1 MDRHLL
7 VTISNDPQ
15 HLHGIRYVAYFF
27 QDKRD
32 IRLTL
37 FNVVAG
43 APAVWAEEKSFETL
57 AQGEEMAKRN
67 LDRSLQT
74 LSECKRILVQ
84 HGFLPDNID
93 TKHSS
98 QGMSRAMTIL
108 REGEEGLYDA
118 VVLGR
123 RATMRLAEIL
133 DDSVSKGLLMEEV
146 TFPLWIC
153 REPEWG
159 RRNVLLC
166 ADGSEPSLRMAD
178 HVGFMLAKETEHNV
192 TMLHVTRPGGSDD
205 PAPIFAATREAMER
219 NGVAP
224 ERIEARVLEAAK
236 VAPAILREASDRRY
250 AAVAVGRTGAG
261 EGLLGRLFMGS
272 VSMSLFREIR
282 EAALWT
288 CR

>member
-27 QDKRD
+27 HNKKD

-37 FNVVAG
+37 FNVVAES
-43 APAVWAEEKSFETL
+43 PAVWAEELSFETVT
-57 AQGEEMAKRN
+57 QGEEMARKN
-67 LDRSLQT
+67 LDRSMKT
-74 LSECKRILVQ
+74 LAECKRILVQ
-84 HGFLPDNID
+84 HGFSPDNID
-93 TKHSS
+93 TKHTS

-123 RATMRLAEIL
+123 RATMKLEEVL
-133 DDSVSKGLLMEEV
+133 DESVSKGLLMEEI

-153 REPEWG
+153 RDPEWG
-159 RRNVLLC
+159 RHNVLLC
-166 ADGSEPSLRMAD
+166 ADGSEPSLRVAD
-178 HVGFMLAKETEHNV
+178 HVGFMLEKEPEHSV
-192 TMLHVTRPGGSDD
+192 TMLHVNRSGRARDVD
-205 PAPIFAATREAMER
+205 EIFARTREALER
-219 NGVAP
+219 NGVAA
-224 ERIEARVLEAAK
+224 ERIHSRVLESSKPAQ
-236 VAPAILREASDRRY
+236 AILKEAQERRY

-261 EGLLGRLFMGS
+261 GGLLGRLFMGS
-272 VSMSLFREIR
+272 VSMALFREIR
-282 EAALWT
+282 EAALWA